1 MRRALTQD
9 LPDPSSPRP
18 SNRVARRGIAT
29 VWIIASIPA
38 IFTLLILLTDIGS
51 LWQART
57 ELETAL
63 EAAALAAVQEWKATG
78 NTNLARTAAQ
88 NFAQA
93 NTVLG
98 NPVNLT
104 SNAGGGGVN
113 DNSMCNGD
121 IVLGNITSA
130 GDFEAGVAPNST
142 NFYGA
147 RIRKSKQVPSLWT
160 KFAGVTFG
168 PYIVHG
174 DTVAELQ
181 FDAGG
186 TPRLTRPHSF
196 TCP

>member
-1 MRRALTQD
+1 MRRVTRN
-9 LPDPSSPRP
+9 PRSSIIP
-18 SNRVARRGIAT
+18 RRGIAT
-29 VWIIASIPA
+29 VWIIAAVPA

-51 LWQART
+51 LWQARM

-63 EAAALAAVQEWKATG
+63 ESAALAAVQEWKATN
-78 NTNLARTAAQ
+78 NTNLARISAQ

-98 NPVNLT
+98 NPVNLN
-104 SNAGGGGVN
+104 SNAGGGGTN
-113 DNSMCNGD
+113 DNSNCDGD

-130 GDFEAGVAPNST
+130 GDFLAGVAPNST

-147 RIRKSKQVPSLWT
+147 KIQRAKAIPSLWT

-168 PYIVHG
+168 PYTVHAEA
-174 DTVAELQ
+174 VAQLQ
-181 FDAGG
+181 FGPGG
-186 TPRLTRPHSF
+186 TPRLIRPKTF